1 MRFNNYLNKNINEFR
16 SYTIKLTDKNT
27 KNTEKV
33 KKIIDT
39 FEVNSDIIKM
49 IIHLNENF
57 RKNQRSKLFFD
68 FCLENEG
75 IEINK
80 AKINKKV
87 KDKFKLKCLNFND
100 ELCKIQ
106 RKLERDLK
114 NKKENK

>member
-1 MRFNNYLNKNINEFR
+1 MRFDKYLKKNINDFR
-16 SYTIKLTDKNT
+16 SYTVKLTDKNT
-27 KNTEKV
+27 ENSIKV
-33 KKIIDT
+33 KNIIN
-39 FEVNSDIIKM
+39 EYNLNSDIIKM
-49 IIHLNENF
+49 IDGLNINF

-68 FCLENEG
+68 FCLKDEG

-106 RKLERDLK
+106 RELESDIK
-114 NKKENK
+114 IKEDN